1 MNTLYIAP
9 SVLGFEKHIVVADA
23 LAIVQQQLETTK
35 HMGVVNHQLR
45 IIKDILLKNFDENSK
60 VLKTF
65 KRWNKKSTSK
75 IYLSFKIALADDFAA
90 VSEEDYLIYGD
101 IYYSLEDRY
110 LNEKDFK
117 ASKDFL
123 SGYD

>member
-9 SVLGFEKHIVVADA
+9 SVLGFEKHIVVANA

-45 IIKDILLKNFDENSK
+45 IIEEILFKTFESSSK
-60 VLKTF
+60 VIKAF
-65 KRWNKKSTSK
+65 NSWNKKNVNK
-75 IYLSFKIALADDFAA
+75 RYLSFKIALADDFAA
-90 VSEEDYLIYGD
+90 VSDEEYSIFGD
-101 IYYSLEDRY
+101 IYYALEDRY
-110 LNEKDFK
+110 LDEKVFK
-117 ASKDFL
+117 ESKDFL